1 MYSYSFPIEALKIL
15 RNGQHQD
22 VIEYIKSYN
31 NDGEFMYG
39 IESDPYRL
47 SMKEKMYN
55 LLLDDRHSGGS
66 WGFTIR
72 AVQAV
77 LLNYWT
83 DQDLLDAK
91 EKEEE
96 RYQLWLNEHPEIK
109 ERIEKERA
117 EVLAE
122 NHIS

>member
-1 MYSYSFPIEALKIL
+1 MLKGV

-31 NDGEFMYG
+31 NDGGFMYG
-39 IESDPYRL
+39 IETDPYRL

-96 RYQLWLNEHPEIK
+96 RYQLWLDEHPEIK